1 MTLMSTADS
10 TFGGR
15 KWLLTTCRGRAH
27 HLREAL
33 PTWLQHLPDWSPLV
47 VCCDDLEAFTFASSA
62 LGTAG
67 RGAAVFTRQGDYF
80 SRLEAIRLGVR
91 ALETGIDDNG
101 TSFKLQLSGFD
112 TVEDILPGRIAIF
125 DADTIAL
132 SVTKL
137 ALASDKPD
145 AVLISKPGARHNFG
159 FISAKAWIFQRA
171 LLQIP
176 RGMFDAGYSFED
188 TAIRVAAWAE
198 TNGNFEQVQP
208 LWGRIGHTD
217 AERVSNYRN
226 PMHISSRI
234 NATAIGRLITDL
246 IDPKDWAACV
256 HDCMPGQ
263 RVQLGSPEPRPAA

>member
-33 PTWLQHLPDWSPLV
+33 PTWLHHLPDWSPLV
-47 VCCDDLEAFTFASSA
+47 VCCDDLEAFTYAASA

-101 TSFKLQLSGFD
+101 TSFKLQFGVPRNEPD
-112 TVEDILPGRIAIF
+112 LPGRIAIF
-125 DADTIAL
+125 DADTVAL

-137 ALASDKPD
+137 ALVTNDPD

-159 FISAKAWIFQRA
+159 FICARA
-171 LLQIP
+171 AVIQHAVNAIP
-176 RGMFDAGYSFED
+176 QGMFDAGYSFED
-188 TAIRVAAWAE
+188 TAIRVAAWVE
-198 TNGNFEQVQP
+198 TNGNFESIAP
-208 LWGRIGHTD
+208 LWGRIGHPD

-256 HDCMPGQ
+256 RDCMPGQ
-263 RVQLGSPEPRPAA
+263 RVALGTSEQRPTA

>member
-1 MTLMSTADS
+1 MTLMTTADS

-15 KWLLTTCRGRAH
+15 KWLLTTCRGRGH

-47 VCCDDLEAFTFASSA
+47 VCCDDLEAFTYAASA

-67 RGAAVFTRQGDYF
+67 RGAAVFTRQGNYF

-101 TSFKLQLSGFD
+101 TSFKLQFGAMATPEAD
-112 TVEDILPGRIAIF
+112 LPGRIAIF

-137 ALASDKPD
+137 SLATEDPGE
-145 AVLISKPGARHNFG
+145 VLISKPGARHNFG
-159 FISAKAWIFQRA
+159 FIAAKACVIQRA
-171 LLQIP
+171 VNAIP

-188 TAIRVAAWAE
+188 TAIRVAAWRE
-198 TNGNFEQVQP
+198 TAGNFREVAP

-217 AERVSNYRN
+217 TERVSNYEN

-234 NATAIGRLITDL
+234 NATAIGRLISDL
-246 IDPKDWAACV
+246 IIPSDWAECV

-263 RVQLGSPEPRPAA
+263 RVKLGADA